1 MFWHYDLVLLKGGL
15 RVAVPSP
22 PPPRWNGGEGTC
34 FEIPSSIAA
43 VLRVGHEDAPLAILF
58 VCMKENI
65 KSSQLNR
72 IHESIERNVNQ
83 NKVNTY
89 FFCRRVMS
97 GLDRRSLASV
107 SLWSGEEY
115 G

>member
-1 MFWHYDLVLLKGGL
+1 MFWYYDLVLLKGSL
-15 RVAVPSP
+15 RVAVPTPSP
-22 PPPRWNGGEGTC
+22 SRWNGGEGTC

-43 VLRVGHEDAPLAILF
+43 VLKVGHEDAPLAILF

-83 NKVNTY
+83 YKVNTY
-89 FFCRRVMS
+89 FFLQTSDVRS
-97 GLDRRSLASV
+97 G
-107 SLWSGEEY
+107 
-115 G
+115 